1 MVHVLP
7 FRALRHDPDNVTSL
21 TDVTAPPYDVIDK
34 TMQKKLY
41 DQSPYNIARLDFAMI
56 EDGDND
62 ENNIYS
68 RARDQFKQWQ
78 IDRVLIAE
86 KEPAFYA
93 YGQVWTD
100 PNGNQ
105 YLRKGFLGLLKI
117 EDFESGQVLPHEFTL
132 RGPKRD
138 RMNLMQSTMA
148 NFSPIFM
155 IYADDEQSVEKELY
169 EGITKDNIANQSGW
183 LNVKGHDGVG
193 HYMKPILDVAKQTRI
208 QHLFEDQ
215 KLLIADGHHRY
226 ETALA
231 FKEEARKVIKEK
243 YGEAPPDGHLLS
255 DYLMVFCANM
265 HDPGVQVFPTDRVL
279 YNLPEGWDA
288 KKLENALLEYFNED
302 ATSPDFKYKTK
313 EKTLSLKLKSKNSV
327 SSLHSNLQDFDCAI
341 LEEVVFKTILGQTGE
356 ALKASHHLGFYRD
369 AEKVESLITSSDA
382 VGAFIMEAP
391 DIEHVREI
399 CVSGERMPQKSTYF
413 YPKIIT
419 GLTLLSF
426 QHFAVEPGHTLD
438 HLAPVQAIDDSP
450 TDPLFSNID
459 ASCALVPDH

>member
-34 TMQKKLY
+34 AMQKKLY
-41 DQSPYNIARLDFAMI
+41 DQSPYNIARLDFAMV
-56 EDGDND
+56 EDGDNND
-62 ENNIYS
+62 NNIYS

-117 EDFESGQVLPHEFTL
+117 EEFTTGQVLPHEFTL
-132 RGPKRD
+132 RGPKLD

-155 IYADDEQSVEKELY
+155 IYADDEQQVEKELY
-169 EGITKDNIANQSGW
+169 EGITKNNISSNKDW
-183 LNVKGHDGVG
+183 LKVEGHDDVQ
-193 HYMKPILDVAKQTRI
+193 HYMKPILDVEKQARI

-231 FKEEARKVIKEK
+231 FKHEARQAIKEK

-279 YNLPEGWDA
+279 YNFPEGWDA
-288 KKLENALLEYFNED
+288 STFEVALREYFDETN
-302 ATSPDFKYKTK
+302 SKPDFKYRTK
-313 EKTLSLKLKSKNSV
+313 EKTLSLKLKNKDAMAH
-327 SSLHSNLQDFDCAI
+327 LHKSLQDFDCAI
-341 LEEVVFKTILGQTGE
+341 LEEVVFKTILKQSGE
-356 ALKASHHLGFYRD
+356 DLKAHHHLGFYRD
-369 AEKVESLITSSDA
+369 ADKVQSLIKSAEA

-438 HLAPVQAIDDSP
+438 HLAPVQAIDDSS
-450 TDPLFSNID
+450 TDPLFANID